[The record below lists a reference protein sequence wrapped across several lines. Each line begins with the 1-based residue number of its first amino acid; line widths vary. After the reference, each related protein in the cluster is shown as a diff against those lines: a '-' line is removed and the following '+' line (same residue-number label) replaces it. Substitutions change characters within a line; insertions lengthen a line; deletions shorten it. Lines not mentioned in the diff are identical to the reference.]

1 MNSLHPLARTSL
13 SRLEPL
19 DPILRARR
27 HQTAMVDAHS
37 STNPYGGEYAHY
49 PSVDTEALRAG
60 YVAFLQ
66 AECRD
71 RQGDGVGT
79 SLTRENVL
87 LTAGSGAA
95 LELIFRA
102 FLDPGQRD
110 QICITSPAFQ
120 FYAHQ
125 ARLMDLGIVDVP
137 LRGQHLDTLHLEG
150 IAAASA
156 KVTFLCSPNNPVG
169 STLTLQ
175 AIQQVLERAN
185 GIVVVDEAYIEFAK
199 QGSAASLVVGY
210 PNLIVTR
217 TFSKAWGLAG
227 VRAGAVIADPLV
239 IRTLSLVQLPFS
251 LNAAARLALE
261 QKLADPA
268 PVLETVAVLNASKR
282 RLAEQLAQIAIVRKV
297 FPSDANFLLVEV
309 ADGNDVYE
317 RLIQHGL
324 LVTHAGWAVP
334 NTLRLSIGTE
344 ADCQKLATCFAQIS
358 ATRRG
363 PTQ

>member
-1 MNSLHPLARTSL
+1 
-13 SRLEPL
+13 
-19 DPILRARR
+19 
-27 HQTAMVDAHS
+27 MVDAHS
-37 STNPYGGEYAHY
+37 SINPYGGEYAHY
-49 PSVDTEALRAG
+49 PSVDTEELRAK
-60 YVAFLQ
+60 YVDFLQ
-66 AECRD
+66 AECRE
-71 RQGDGVGT
+71 RHGDDAGT
-79 SLTRENVL
+79 LLTPENVL

-102 FLDPGQRD
+102 FLDPAQRD

-120 FYAHQ
+120 LYAHQ

-137 LRGQHLDTLHLEG
+137 LQGQHLDTLHLDG

-156 KVTFLCSPNNPVG
+156 KVTFLCSPNNPIG
-169 STLTLQ
+169 TSLGLR
-175 AIQQVLERAN
+175 AIQEVLERAQ
-185 GIVVVDEAYIEFAK
+185 GIVVVDEAYIEFAR
-199 QGSAASLVVGY
+199 QGSAASLAPRY

-251 LNAAARLALE
+251 LSAAAKRALE

-268 PVLETVAVLNASKR
+268 PVRETVAVLVASKH
-282 RLAEQLAQIAIVRKV
+282 RLAEQLAQIAVVRRV

-309 ADGNDVYE
+309 PDGNDVYE
-317 RLIQHGL
+317 RLIQHGF
-324 LVTHAGWAVP
+324 LVSRAGWAVP

-344 ADCQKLATCFAQIS
+344 ADCEKLATCFEHIS
-358 ATRRG
+358 ATQRG
-363 PTQ
+363 LVR